1 MASMST
7 FDCFFDLQINRTEA
21 GSRSG
26 NAYLV
31 SDSKIRTT
39 PKRSI
44 VEADGIHGAC
54 DISEFGGWRNFIA
67 SRPAN

>member
-1 MASMST
+1 
-7 FDCFFDLQINRTEA
+7 
-21 GSRSG
+21 
-26 NAYLV
+26 V

-39 PKRSI
+39 PKGFI